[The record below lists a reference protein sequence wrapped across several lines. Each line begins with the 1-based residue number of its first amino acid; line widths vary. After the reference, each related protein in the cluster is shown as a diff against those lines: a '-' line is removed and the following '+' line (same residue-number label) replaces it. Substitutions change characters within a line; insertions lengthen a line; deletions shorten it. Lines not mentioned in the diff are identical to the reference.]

1 MVKNYILDTNV
12 LIHDPKSIYSF
23 EDNNVILP
31 LPVLE
36 EIDGLK
42 KRNGE
47 IGRNAR
53 EVARELDE
61 LRKRGRI
68 YEGVPLDNG
77 GTLRIMVLRDTKVK
91 LPRFLSDKMDNWILL
106 YTLDLMENSDLP
118 TYLITKDINLR
129 IKAETL
135 GIKAQDYLRD
145 RTDPEELFSGYV
157 EIRGKKE
164 LAEKLMR
171 EGFLDPKEVGLEDL
185 RPNEFVDM
193 DGVYG
198 RYVEKY
204 RTIKKLDI
212 DFRTRWWGIKPRN
225 REQLFAMDLL
235 LDDSVKLVTLIGTA
249 GTGKTLLSI
258 TAGLVKVLDE
268 RRYRKLVVTKPVVP
282 MGRDIGYIP
291 GKPEE
296 KMLPWIQPI
305 IDNMEFLFSNRNRDF
320 DIDSMIKRGRGKVEI
335 LILSYLR
342 GRSIPDQFIIIDE
355 AQNLTPH
362 EVKTII
368 TRVGKNTKIVLTGD
382 PSQIDSPYLDEMSN
396 GLVYVTSKFYEEPLA
411 GHVSLTRGER
421 SELASRAVELL
432 K

>member
-1 MVKNYILDTNV
+1 
-12 LIHDPKSIYSF
+12 
-23 EDNNVILP
+23 
-31 LPVLE
+31 
-36 EIDGLK
+36 
-42 KRNGE
+42 
-47 IGRNAR
+47 
-53 EVARELDE
+53 
-61 LRKRGRI
+61 
-68 YEGVPLDNG
+68 
-77 GTLRIMVLRDTKVK
+77 
-91 LPRFLSDKMDNWILL
+91 
-106 YTLDLMENSDLP
+106 
-118 TYLITKDINLR
+118 
-129 IKAETL
+129 
-135 GIKAQDYLRD
+135 
-145 RTDPEELFSGYV
+145 
-157 EIRGKKE
+157 
-164 LAEKLMR
+164 
-171 EGFLDPKEVGLEDL
+171 
-185 RPNEFVDM
+185 
-193 DGVYG
+193 
-198 RYVEKY
+198 
-204 RTIKKLDI
+204 
-212 DFRTRWWGIKPRN
+212 
-225 REQLFAMDLL
+225 MDLL

-305 IDNMEFLFSNRNRDF
+305 IDNMEFLFSNRNREF

-335 LILSYLR
+335 LVLSYLR

-411 GHVSLTRGER
+411 GHVSLTKGER